1 MVGGFKFE
9 PNSSQR
15 SNTGPGATGERH
27 RGARRAL
34 NTQPAASKPNSRRKG
49 HLATCVKRSPLRLR
63 DGSLRYGW
71 LIAPL
76 QPVRHGATAA
86 SSASMTA
93 SIRLTV
99 VGSNDRRRSASGIT
113 GMACP
118 WR

>member
-1 MVGGFKFE
+1 VVGGFKFE

-63 DGSLRYGW
+63 EGSLRYGW

-76 QPVRHGATAA
+76 HLSGVAVSGSPKDLGVNDQTVRNSGDGAVEAD
-86 SSASMTA
+86 S
-93 SIRLTV
+93 
-99 VGSNDRRRSASGIT
+99 
-113 GMACP
+113 
-118 WR
+118 